1 MAIDP
6 RLLGATSGLLGDPL
20 LGATLNGTGLG
31 ASRIDRGEGLSKV
44 FGLGRDDFF
53 RLFLAQLRNQDPT
66 RPLEDRDFV
75 AQLAQFTLID
85 TMQEVK
91 RVLTAGS
98 LAQAA
103 ALIGRSVVV
112 TTDDGRRVE
121 GTVDHVVQ
129 SEGAIALV
137 VNGLLVRPEAVT
149 VVAES
154 SGAAAGSTEML
165 PSEGR

>member
-6 RLLGATSGLLGDPL
+6 RILAASSGLLGDPI
-20 LGATLNGTGLG
+20 LGSGFGLG
-31 ASRIDRGEGLSKV
+31 ASRIDRGSDTSDV

-53 RLFLAQLRNQDPT
+53 KLFLAQLRNQDPT
-66 RPLEDRDFV
+66 KPLEDRDFV
-75 AQLAQFTLID
+75 TQLAQFSLID

-103 ALIGRSVVV
+103 ALIGRSVVA
-112 TTDDGRRVE
+112 TTDDGQRVD
-121 GTVDHVVQ
+121 GVVDHVVQ
-129 SEGAIALV
+129 SEGSIALV

-149 VVAES
+149 SVTDPGPGTATP
-154 SGAAAGSTEML
+154 AST
-165 PSEGR
+165 

>member
-1 MAIDP
+1 MTFDP
-6 RLLGATSGLLGDPL
+6 RVLAASTGLLGDPI
-20 LGATLNGTGLG
+20 LGWGAPLG
-31 ASRIDRGEGLSKV
+31 ASRISRGGDTSDV

-53 RLFLAQLRNQDPT
+53 KLFLAQLRNQDPT

-103 ALIGRSVVV
+103 ALIGRSVVA
-112 TTDDGRRVE
+112 TTDDGQRVE
-121 GTVDHVVQ
+121 GIVDHVVQ
-129 SEGAIALV
+129 HEGEIALV
-137 VNGLLVRPEAVT
+137 VNGLLVRPTAVT
-149 VVAES
+149 VVTDPAGS
-154 SGAAAGSTEML
+154 ASGAGDPA
-165 PSEGR
+165 PPEGR

>member
-1 MAIDP
+1 MVIDP
-6 RLLGATSGLLGDPL
+6 RTLAASSGLLGDSL
-20 LGATLNGTGLG
+20 LGASVPLG
-31 ASRIDRGEGLSKV
+31 ASRISRGGETSDV

-53 RLFLAQLRNQDPT
+53 KLFLAQLRNQDPT
-66 RPLEDRDFV
+66 KPLEDRDFV

-103 ALIGRSVVV
+103 ALIGRHVVA
-112 TTDDGRRVE
+112 TTEDGLAVQ

-137 VNGLLVRPEAVT
+137 VNGLLVRPDAVT
-149 VVAES
+149 VVAEPANS
-154 SGAAAGSTEML
+154 VAAQDGGL
-165 PSEGR
+165 PVEGR